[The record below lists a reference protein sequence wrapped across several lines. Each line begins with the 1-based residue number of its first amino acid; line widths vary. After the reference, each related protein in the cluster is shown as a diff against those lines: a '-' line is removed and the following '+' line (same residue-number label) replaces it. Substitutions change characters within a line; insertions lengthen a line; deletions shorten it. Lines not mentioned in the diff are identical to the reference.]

1 MKRYS
6 FLWVT
11 LVLFGSAFIGHW
23 VYAWFAYVD
32 EQQQISQPVQVN
44 GYLVEILRDT
54 FENWQSEF
62 LQLAWQVAGLAF
74 LYYAGSPQSRGDDER
89 MEEKLDAL
97 LRRLEPEQADAIIK
111 DLDARFP
118 GRRPNDRA

>member
-11 LVLFGSAFIGHW
+11 LVLFITSLIGHW
-23 VYAWFAYVD
+23 LFGWMAFVD
-32 EQQQISQPVQVN
+32 EQAAHHEAVRIAP
-44 GYLVEILRDT
+44 YLTLMARDT

-62 LQLAWQVAGLAF
+62 LQLAWQVAGLAL

-89 MEEKLDAL
+89 MEGKLDAL
-97 LRRLEPEQADAIIK
+97 LKRLDPDNAEAIIRK
-111 DLDARFP
+111 LDDRYP
-118 GRRPNDRA
+118 GRERGV